1 MRKLFTLSIWLL
13 LLSPLSLIA
22 QDEKFDNAAIQ
33 KIHQEEMQRSKVMD
47 IAYNLTD
54 VSGPRLT
61 VSPGYMRAANYAIQQ
76 LKSWGLADAR
86 LDSWGDF
93 GKGWELQRSYIAM
106 TAPYYKPLIGIPKAW
121 SGGTAGLQAAEG
133 MLGAGKSVGE

>member
-1 MRKLFTLSIWLL
+1 MRKLSTLSIWLL

-22 QDEKFDNAAIQ
+22 QDEKFDNAAIK
-33 KIHQEEMQRSKVMD
+33 KIQQEEMQRSKVMD

-61 VSPGYMRAANYAIQQ
+61 VSPGYTRAANYAIQQ
-76 LKSWGLADAR
+76 LKSWGLTDAK
-86 LDSWGDF
+86 LDAWGDF

-106 TAPYYKPLIGIPKAW
+106 TAPY
-121 SGGTAGLQAAEG
+121 
-133 MLGAGKSVGE
+133 